1 MIGSIKAST
10 IYNSIVTPKNEDKK
24 NEQVTQTQSSINNT
38 RIKELAA
45 MIENGEYKVD
55 INALSKKIA
64 DSLI

>member
-10 IYNSIVTPKNEDKK
+10 IYNSIVTPKNEEKK
-24 NEQVTQTQSSINNT
+24 NEQVTQTQSSSAT
-38 RIKELAA
+38 KVKELTA
-45 MIENGEYKVD
+45 MIQNGEYKID

>member
-10 IYNSIVTPKNEDKK
+10 IYNSIVTSKNEDKK
-24 NEQVTQTQSSINNT
+24 NEQVTQTQSSSNNT